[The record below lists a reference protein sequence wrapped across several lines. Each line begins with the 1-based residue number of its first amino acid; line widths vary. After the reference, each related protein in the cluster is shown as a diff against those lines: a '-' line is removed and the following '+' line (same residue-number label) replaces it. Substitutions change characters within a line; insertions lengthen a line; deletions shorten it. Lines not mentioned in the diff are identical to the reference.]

1 MIVKFF
7 KRMNDG
13 KVFYMNPQKCIQNG
27 GVSVVEY
34 DWLISRFEIRY
45 HSFESFCS
53 CKIGR

>member
-27 GVSVVEY
+27 GVSVVED
-34 DWLISRFEIRY
+34 DWLISRFEIRD

-53 CKIGR
+53 CKVGR